1 MLTIKQESVKLIM
14 EYKSDFTCDL
24 VTGKKGEKVIGNILE
39 GDKVEVK
46 SEIDKWIKSGNHYC
60 EYRSRGKDSGIL
72 KTHAEYWTI
81 NFYKG
86 KQFCFAISLETDRLK
101 SIIKNNKYRSAPGGD
116 NNTSW
121 GWLVPIKDL
130 MNIENYANT

>member
-1 MLTIKQESVKLIM
+1 MEEEIKLKHN
-14 EYKSDFTCDL
+14 SDFKYDL
-24 VTGKKGEKVIGNILE
+24 VTGKKGEGIIGAILE

-72 KTHAEYWTI
+72 TTHAKYWTI

-101 SIIKNNKYRSAPGGD
+101 MMIKNNKYRSAPGGD
-116 NNTSW
+116 SNTSW
-121 GWLVPIKDL
+121 GWLVPIKHL
-130 MNIENYANT
+130 MDINNYANT

>member
-1 MLTIKQESVKLIM
+1 MEEKIKLKHN
-14 EYKSDFTCDL
+14 SDFKYDL
-24 VTGKKGEKVIGNILE
+24 VTGKKGEGIIGTILE

-72 KTHAEYWTI
+72 TTHAKYWTI

-101 SIIKNNKYRSAPGGD
+101 MIIKNNKYRSAPGRD
-116 NNTSW
+116 SNTSR
-121 GWLVPIKDL
+121 GWLVPIKHL
-130 MNIENYANT
+130 MDINNYANT

>member
-1 MLTIKQESVKLIM
+1 MTTVSIRCLTRVAVSVLVIQIGSSDLST
-14 EYKSDFTCDL
+14 KS
-24 VTGKKGEKVIGNILE
+24 V
-39 GDKVEVK
+39 VK

-72 KTHAEYWTI
+72 TTHAKYWTI

-101 SIIKNNKYRSAPGGD
+101 MIIKNNKYRSAPGGD
-116 NNTSW
+116 SNTSW
-121 GWLVPIKDL
+121 GWLVPIKHL
-130 MNIENYANT
+130 MDINSYENT

>member
-1 MLTIKQESVKLIM
+1 MEEEIKLKHN
-14 EYKSDFTCDL
+14 SDFKYDL
-24 VTGKKGEKVIGNILE
+24 VTGKKGEGIIGTILE

-72 KTHAEYWTI
+72 TTHAKYWTL

-101 SIIKNNKYRSAPGGD
+101 MIIKNNKYRSAPGGD
-116 NNTSW
+116 SNTSW
-121 GWLVPIKDL
+121 GWLVPIKHL
-130 MNIENYANT
+130 MDINSYENT

>member
-1 MLTIKQESVKLIM
+1 MEEEIKLKHN
-14 EYKSDFTCDL
+14 SDFKYDL
-24 VTGKKGEKVIGNILE
+24 VTGKKGEGIIGTILE

-72 KTHAEYWTI
+72 TTHAKYWTI

-101 SIIKNNKYRSAPGGD
+101 MMIKNNKYRSAPGGD
-116 NNTSW
+116 SNTSW
-121 GWLVPIKDL
+121 GWLVPIKHL
-130 MNIENYANT
+130 MDINSYENT

>member
-1 MLTIKQESVKLIM
+1 LEEEIKLKHN
-14 EYKSDFTCDL
+14 SDFKYDL
-24 VTGKKGEKVIGNILE
+24 ATGKKGEGIIGTILE

-72 KTHAEYWTI
+72 KTQSQYWTI

-86 KQFCFAISLETDRLK
+86 KDFCFAISLETDKLK
-101 SIIKNNKYRSAPGGD
+101 MMIKNNNYRSAPGGD
-116 NNTSW
+116 SNTSW

-130 MNIENYANT
+130 MDVNNYNYANT

>member
-1 MLTIKQESVKLIM
+1 LEEEIKLKHN
-14 EYKSDFTCDL
+14 SDFKYDL
-24 VTGKKGEKVIGNILE
+24 VTGKKGEGIIGAILE

-72 KTHAEYWTI
+72 TTHAKYWTI

-101 SIIKNNKYRSAPGGD
+101 MMIKNNKYRSAPGGD
-116 NNTSW
+116 SNTSW
-121 GWLVPIKDL
+121 GWLVPIKHL
-130 MNIENYANT
+130 MDINNYANT

>member
-1 MLTIKQESVKLIM
+1 MEEEIKLKHN
-14 EYKSDFTCDL
+14 SDFKYDL
-24 VTGKKGEKVIGNILE
+24 VTGKKGEGIIGAILE

-72 KTHAEYWTI
+72 TTHAKYWTI

-101 SIIKNNKYRSAPGGD
+101 MMIKNNKYRSAPGGD
-116 NNTSW
+116 SNTSW
-121 GWLVPIKDL
+121 GWLVPIKHL
-130 MNIENYANT
+130 MDINNYENS

>member
-1 MLTIKQESVKLIM
+1 MKHN
-14 EYKSDFTCDL
+14 SDFKYDL
-24 VTGKKGEKVIGNILE
+24 TVGKQGEKIIGEILE
-39 GDKVEVK
+39 GDNVEVK

>member
-1 MLTIKQESVKLIM
+1 MKHN
-14 EYKSDFTCDL
+14 SDFKYDL
-24 VTGKKGEKVIGNILE
+24 VTGKKGEGIIGTILE

-72 KTHAEYWTI
+72 TTHAKYWTI
-81 NFYKG
+81 KFYKG

-101 SIIKNNKYRSAPGGD
+101 MIIKNNIYRSAPGGD
-116 NNTSW
+116 SNTSW
-121 GWLVPIKDL
+121 GWLVPIKHL
-130 MNIENYANT
+130 MDINSYENT

>member
-1 MLTIKQESVKLIM
+1 MKHN
-14 EYKSDFTCDL
+14 SDFKYDL
-24 VTGKKGEKVIGNILE
+24 VTGKKGEGIIGAILE

-72 KTHAEYWTI
+72 TTHAKYWTI

-101 SIIKNNKYRSAPGGD
+101 MMIKNNKYRSAPGGD
-116 NNTSW
+116 SNTSW
-121 GWLVPIKDL
+121 GWLVPDL
-130 MNIENYANT
+130 MDVNNYNYANT

>member
-1 MLTIKQESVKLIM
+1 MEEEIKLKHN
-14 EYKSDFTCDL
+14 SDFKYDL
-24 VTGKKGEKVIGNILE
+24 VTGKKGEGIIGAILE

-72 KTHAEYWTI
+72 TTHAKYWTI

-101 SIIKNNKYRSAPGGD
+101 MIIKNNKYRSAPGGD
-116 NNTSW
+116 SNTSW
-121 GWLVPIKDL
+121 GWLVPIKHL
-130 MNIENYANT
+130 MDINNYANT

>member
-1 MLTIKQESVKLIM
+1 MEEEIKLKHN
-14 EYKSDFTCDL
+14 SDFKYDL
-24 VTGKKGEKVIGNILE
+24 VTGKKGEGIIGTILE

-72 KTHAEYWTI
+72 TTHAKYWTI

-101 SIIKNNKYRSAPGGD
+101 MIIKNNKYRSAPGGD
-116 NNTSW
+116 SNTSW
-121 GWLVPIKDL
+121 GWLVPIKHL
-130 MNIENYANT
+130 MDINNYENS